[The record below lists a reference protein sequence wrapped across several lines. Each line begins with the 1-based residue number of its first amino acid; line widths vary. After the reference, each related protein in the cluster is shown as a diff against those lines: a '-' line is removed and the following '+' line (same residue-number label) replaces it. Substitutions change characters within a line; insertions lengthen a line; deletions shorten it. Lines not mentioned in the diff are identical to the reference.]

1 MNRNIILSV
10 LLITVVA
17 FGSCFKEDE
26 IVKLPPQ
33 GDVIRGKVAL
43 GENYEN
49 QIFFDIAT
57 NKIISTNLK
66 TDWDLS
72 FEAASDSF
80 NIYLNYSKKM
90 YAGTSKE
97 TSFDKVT
104 SSSGI
109 TLKFDDITGNPDSA
123 AFVDWYYEKDGTYA
137 SNEYVYVVNR
147 GLGLNGEDL
156 GKKKIIVQIENGN
169 YKLHYANLDGSDDK
183 ELIVKKNNDYH
194 YMYFSFD
201 NGIVDI
207 APKKTDWNLQF
218 TRYVTI
224 LPTDDGGTIEYLVT
238 GILTNP
244 YNVEVA
250 EDTISFEDIE
260 LEDVENY
267 NFSKD
272 FDVIGYDWKIFLDGE
287 YTIDINKSFIIKNN
301 DGFYYKLR
309 FIDFYDENGI
319 KGTPTFE
326 IVKL

>member
-10 LLITVVA
+10 LLIIVA
-17 FGSCFKEDE
+17 FSSCFKEDE
-26 IVKLPPQ
+26 MVKLPPQ
-33 GDVIRGKVAL
+33 GDVVKGKVAL
-43 GENYEN
+43 GKDYKD

-57 NKIISTNLK
+57 NEIISTNLK

-72 FEAASDSF
+72 FEAAPDSF
-80 NIYLNYSKKM
+80 DIYLNYSKKM

-97 TSFDKVT
+97 TSLDKVT

-123 AFVDWYYEKDGTYA
+123 AFVDWYFEKDGVYT
-137 SNEYVYVVNR
+137 SNEYVYVVDR
-147 GLGLNGEDL
+147 GLGLDGEELL

-183 ELIVKKNNDYH
+183 ELIIEKNNDYH

-207 APKKTDWNLQF
+207 APKKLDWNLQF
-218 TRYVTI
+218 TRYATI
-224 LPTDDGGTIEYLVT
+224 LPVGDGTTIEYLVT
-238 GILTNP
+238 GVLTNP

-250 EDTISFEDIE
+250 EDTISFEGIE

-267 NFSKD
+267 SFSKD
-272 FDVIGYDWKIFLDGE
+272 FDAIGYDWKIFSDGE
-287 YTIDINKSFIIKNN
+287 YTIDTNKSFIIKNN